1 VSHFE
6 SNQRTMLWVPRRTH
20 VRAFVCAILAFG
32 LSFATSAN
40 KVWAEQSYAI
50 AMHGAPA
57 LPADFTH
64 MPYANPDA
72 PKGGRLV
79 QGLLGTFDSLNP
91 LIVRGLAVQQI
102 RGFVVES
109 LMARGNDEAFTLY
122 GLLAKS
128 VEIDDA
134 RSYVTFHLDPKAR
147 FSDGQPVTSDD
158 VLFSWALL
166 RDKGRPNHRQYYSK
180 VAKAEAPDPLTVRFD
195 FGGVQDRELPLIL
208 GLMPILARHAVDVA
222 TFEETSM
229 TAPVG
234 SGPYRVGAV
243 KPGASVT
250 LTRNPDYSRRPQWRS
265 DPRRHQDRDATPLRI
280 PGIQHTASGVF
291 RPPRASGVDTAV
303 RFRVDQPQLLFRALC
318 PFGELLCR
326 LRTIGVWPPP

>member
-1 VSHFE
+1 MS
-6 SNQRTMLWVPRRTH
+6 WVPKRICIS
-20 VRAFVCAILAFG
+20 AFVCGLLAFS
-32 LSFATSAN
+32 LTFAAGN
-40 KVWAEQSYAI
+40 DNVWAEPSYAI

-64 MPYANPDA
+64 MPYANPGA

-109 LMARGNDEAFTLY
+109 LMTRGNDEAFTLY
-122 GLLAKS
+122 GLLANS
-128 VEIDDA
+128 VETDDA
-134 RSYVTFHLDPKAR
+134 RSYVTFHLNPLAR

-166 RDKGRPNHRQYYSK
+166 RDKGRPNYRQYYSK

-195 FGGVQDRELPLIL
+195 FGGAPDRELPLIL
-208 GLMPILARHAVDVA
+208 GLMPILARHAIDPT
-222 TFEETSM
+222 TFEDTSM

-243 KPGASVT
+243 KPAPAS
-250 LTRNPDYSRRPQWRS
+250 
-265 DPRRHQDRDATPLRI
+265 H
-280 PGIQHTASGVF
+280 
-291 RPPRASGVDTAV
+291 
-303 RFRVDQPQLLFRALC
+303 
-318 PFGELLCR
+318 
-326 LRTIGVWPPP
+326 